1 MKPIEKFAEFTTYS
15 GHGVVFLP
23 NYPMAENAWCQA
35 RNWLNENRHSDNYD
49 LDFERLTIKFPNS
62 EIAGQLDFR
71 HVGGGHDIRIVHWS
85 WRFPF
90 IHIHRTKGEYLA
102 VFKFAGQQYRYMLDL
117 DALTPWQAKYML
129 TRLRSRYGSSV
140 WASTV
145 WAEGGQFDGTQ

>member
-85 WRFPF
+85 WRWPF
-90 IHIHRTKGEYLA
+90 RHVNIYPGEENA
-102 VFKFAGQQYRYMLDL
+102 VHKFAGQQYRYMLDL
-117 DALTPWQAKYML
+117 DALTPWQAQYML
-129 TRLRSRYGSSV
+129 TRLRSHRGH
-140 WASTV
+140 TCL
-145 WAEGGQFDGTQ
+145 AEGGQFDGTQ